1 MKDPPSCPSTTK
13 GEEAL
18 KQRDSL
24 AWAVRTPL
32 ILTPSLHIF
41 VTIRDNDSIPISGG
55 RLVQITEARLEELF
69 QRFNGKRIA
78 ILGDL
83 MLDRYL
89 WGTVHRISPE
99 APVPVVEVE
108 SESARLGGAANVANN
123 IKSLGG
129 EPISI
134 GTVGDDDGGSILR
147 GLMEEGGFSSEGLI
161 RDPSRPTT
169 VKTRVIAHSQ
179 HVVRIDHEVR
189 HDIAP
194 ETRHRIID
202 FLRERFPGLDGLIIE
217 DYNKG
222 VVVRDLIG
230 AVVTLA
236 RKHNVPVTVDPKFNN
251 FFDFRDVTVFKPNRQ
266 EVEEALGLRLTTDAD
281 VEEAG
286 REILRRLNA
295 DSVLL
300 TRGEKG
306 MSLFEP
312 GGEVTHVPTKA
323 RRVADV
329 SGAGDTVISTLTMAI
344 AAGATIREAA
354 NLANFAGG
362 VVCGEVGI
370 VPVQPA
376 LLKAAVL
383 DDEVDEQP

>member
-1 MKDPPSCPSTTK
+1 
-13 GEEAL
+13 
-18 KQRDSL
+18 
-24 AWAVRTPL
+24 
-32 ILTPSLHIF
+32 
-41 VTIRDNDSIPISGG
+41 
-55 RLVQITEARLEELF
+55 
-69 QRFNGKRIA
+69 
-78 ILGDL
+78 
-83 MLDRYL
+83 
-89 WGTVHRISPE
+89 
-99 APVPVVEVE
+99 
-108 SESARLGGAANVANN
+108 
-123 IKSLGG
+123 
-129 EPISI
+129 
-134 GTVGDDDGGSILR
+134 
-147 GLMEEGGFSSEGLI
+147 
-161 RDPSRPTT
+161 
-169 VKTRVIAHSQ
+169 
-179 HVVRIDHEVR
+179 
-189 HDIAP
+189 
-194 ETRHRIID
+194 
-202 FLRERFPGLDGLIIE
+202 
-217 DYNKG
+217 
-222 VVVRDLIG
+222 VVRDLIG

-266 EVEEALGLRLTTDAD
+266 EVEEALGLRLITDAD